1 MGRYAGFS
9 FDRNMLQGTFGIVA
23 LFQLVLLYFVRPIP
37 LLEAFACDAAA
48 RRSQVLLR
56 MHGDVSFEM
65 SKLFQ
70 HGFLQHFAYNAC
82 RAILQGQCLQQ
93 SGLISKL
100 GDAWLHAHER

>member
-1 MGRYAGFS
+1 MQVSA

-23 LFQLVLLYFVRPIP
+23 LFQRILLYSVRPIA

-65 SKLFQ
+65 SRLFR
-70 HGFLQHFAYNAC
+70 HGFLQHFACNAC

-93 SGLISKL
+93 FGLNSKL
-100 GDAWLHAHER
+100 GDA